1 MLGDISVANEFY
13 IICGY
18 TDMGR
23 SIDGLCALL
32 QNRLHMDP
40 RQWALCLFCGKRC
53 DRLKPLPASNST
65 GLCPDWKSNSPETTA
80 SPSNKEEAIVLF
92 FILPLQLVIFCCTT
106 LCLFNRILYF
116 VLVHFHINDFISIK
130 PQLI

>member
-1 MLGDISVANEFY
+1 MLGDISVANEVY

-32 QNRLHMDP
+32 QDRLHMDP
-40 RQWALCLFCGKRC
+40 RQRALCLFCGKRC
-53 DRLKPLPASNST
+53 DRLNPL
-65 GLCPDWKSNSPETTA
+65 PDWKSNSPETTA

-130 PQLI
+130 SQLI